1 MTCPIFFNPNQSVP
15 GLDSFSPSAGKPARF
30 VELMQHYQFHNY
42 GPQRIGPVTPVT
54 PDDLLRVHSAQY
66 VQGVFDGTT
75 NNGFENRDPRVPVSC
90 LWTIGSMLAAARWAL
105 KNPLSPA
112 CSPSSGFHHAGTSWG
127 GGYCTFN
134 GLMVVAAKLIGEN
147 PSINIGILDCD
158 MHYGDGTADILRT
171 HPQLDERILHRTS
184 GKHFYGDDP
193 QEEALEFHVWLHHSI
208 EELNDFG
215 CDVVLYQAGADM
227 HIQDPLGGFLD
238 DAGMALRDRT
248 VFAGLEAGIA
258 WNLAGGYRTST
269 DIFSD
274 PVLATHY
281 TTLKAAQGRESA
293 RAAKLKGIAA

>member
-1 MTCPIFFNPNQSVP
+1 MFSPIFYDPRQNVA
-15 GLDSFSPSAGKPARF
+15 GMTGFSPSAGKPQRF
-30 VELMQHYQFHNY
+30 VDLMGHHNFRSY
-42 GPQRIGPVTPVT
+42 GAPHLGLVVPV
-54 PDDLLRVHSAQY
+54 DRQDLYRVHDARY
-66 VQGVFDGTT
+66 VDEVFTGTT
-75 NNGFENRDPRVPVSC
+75 LNGFENNDPRVPEAC
-90 LWTIGSMLAAARWAL
+90 LWTIGSLLAAACWAL
-105 KNPLSPA
+105 ANPLSPG

-134 GLMVVAAKLIGEN
+134 GLMVVAAKLIAEN
-147 PSINIGILDCD
+147 PSIKIGILDCD
-158 MHYGDGTADILRT
+158 MHYGDGTADILSG
-171 HPQLDERILHRTS
+171 HPVMGQSILHRTS
-184 GKHFYGDDP
+184 GKHFYGDNP
-193 QEEALEFHVWLHHSI
+193 PEEALEFQAWLHHSI

-281 TTLKAAQGRESA
+281 TTLKAAQVRESA
-293 RAAKLKGIAA
+293 RAAKLKGVPA